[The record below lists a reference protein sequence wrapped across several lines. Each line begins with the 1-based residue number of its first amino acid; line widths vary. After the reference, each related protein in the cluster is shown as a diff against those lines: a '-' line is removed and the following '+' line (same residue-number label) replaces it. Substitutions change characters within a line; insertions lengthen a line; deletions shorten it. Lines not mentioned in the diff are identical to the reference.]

1 MNATSEYCRH
11 CADLNMKMVIW
22 RSGEQWEPAT
32 RLNAAGYKSPEQRRY
47 ADALA
52 AFDRMTAAQVRI
64 DRYSAAC
71 CAQLGRRAEARTWAT
86 AALGR
91 EPRFTLRRYAMV
103 EPRKSPADLAHLIDG
118 MRKAGLPE

>member
-1 MNATSEYCRH
+1 MLIR
-11 CADLNMKMVIW
+11 
-22 RSGEQWEPAT
+22 RSRERWEPAT
-32 RLNAAGYKSPEQRRY
+32 RLSAAGYKSPEQRRY

-52 AFDRMTAAQVRI
+52 AFDCMTAAQVWI
-64 DRYSAAC
+64 DRYRAAC

-91 EPRFTLRRYAMV
+91 EPRFTARGYVMV
-103 EPRKSPADLAHLIDG
+103 EPHESPADLAHLIDG